1 MMQGKHFSLV
11 IVIQEEKYRGSN
23 CNNCNTSGKRWWNEG
38 MKINHA
44 EKIFFFIFVH
54 NKEGEI
60 LQGSGIHWLFTHKW
74 SIRLN
79 VSLTVSFLL
88 THFPTWQS
96 SFRRTL
102 CASVCDD
109 RALGWS
115 FPTSGGCWDGAA
127 EYPSLLSLHKNTHDS
142 LENKFTEDQS
152 QKKAVPCVGCSAG
165 RRFSEG
171 LQRRWSSSS
180 FLRKEMLQSL
190 DQFSVSLG
198 AVGVYFS

>member
-127 EYPSLLSLHKNTHDS
+127 EYRVFCHSTRTPTTAWKTSLLRIRARKRRSPAWAVLQ
-142 LENKFTEDQS
+142 EEDL
-152 QKKAVPCVGCSAG
+152 V
-165 RRFSEG
+165 R
-171 LQRRWSSSS
+171 
-180 FLRKEMLQSL
+180 
-190 DQFSVSLG
+190 
-198 AVGVYFS
+198 VYKGDDLLLLF